1 METISF
7 DSSTTVNTNVNT
19 TNVNSTA
26 RRFFAAKR
34 SASHHLDF
42 HGTDLHMLQQAGW
55 MGRMHRG
62 LYRGTQFRH
71 STGDLGSINVSWP
84 VKFHEVHGDNVIL
97 LNDNTLAKRGDSFC
111 KAICFSSRPIA
122 INEKVYI
129 RFAETSSS
137 WSGVLRFG
145 FTNIDPATV
154 RGSDLPRYAC
164 PDMTNKQ
171 GCWAKAL
178 GERYAAHNNILHFYV
193 TRTGD
198 VMYGINGE
206 DIGLFFSGVSIL
218 SPLWTL
224 LDIYGNTIGIE
235 FVTHERLNNS
245 PFGSLGALHNALPPP
260 IPQRE
265 VVPSGPRTHFS
276 TSSLSSLNSEPIVAP
291 AAPSIPVRYYTNINF
306 RPMSWHELTGKN
318 IRVVDANRT
327 IAVRSDDEYCNAYVF
342 SSRPLKCG
350 EKIVIQVLGIERTF
364 IGGLAVGFTACDPRE
379 VNPNDL
385 PDDSDMLLDRKE
397 YWVVN
402 KDVCRT
408 PEVGD
413 ELCFHLTLNGE
424 VRYSKN
430 NTKVA
435 TLMHV
440 DKTLPLWLFFD
451 VYGNIQKIRS
461 IGVTTHV
468 PPIPP
473 RPRSTPFMTQTSM
486 PQLTVTLPPRDPNAA
501 QVPVSTTTPVSS
513 GSTPHH
519 PSSHSMMRSY
529 SVPSGVT
536 SEPMSPQQK
545 LGHIKSLPTS
555 PETTMDSSAETEASE
570 CTVCYERAVNA
581 VLYTCGHMCM
591 CFECAIVVKNH
602 KSALCPICR
611 QEIKDVIRIYKT

>member
-1 METISF
+1 MGNQ
-7 DSSTTVNTNVNT
+7 SSG
-19 TNVNSTA
+19 
-26 RRFFAAKR
+26 
-34 SASHHLDF
+34 
-42 HGTDLHMLQQAGW
+42 HGKG
-55 MGRMHRG
+55 
-62 LYRGTQFRH
+62 H
-71 STGDLGSINVSWP
+71 STGDLASIQVSWP
-84 VKFHEVHGDNVIL
+84 VKFHEIHGDNVIL

-145 FTNIDPATV
+145 FTNIDPGSV

-178 GERYAAHNNILHFYV
+178 GERYAAFNNILHFYV
-193 TRTGD
+193 TRNGD

-206 DIGLFFSGVSIL
+206 DVGLFFTGVSTL

-235 FVTHERLNNS
+235 FVNPERLNNS
-245 PFGSLGALHNALPPP
+245 GPLGSLGALNNVLPPP

-265 VVPSGPRTHFS
+265 SLPSGPRTQFPS
-276 TSSLSSLNSEPIVAP
+276 SSLVNLHSETTVLAP
-291 AAPSIPVRYYTNINF
+291 AAPSIPIRYYSNVNF
-306 RPMSWHELTGKN
+306 RPMSWHELSGKN

-327 IAVRSDDEYCNAYVF
+327 IAVRADEEYCNAYVF

-350 EKIVIQVLGIERTF
+350 EKIVIQVLGIERSF

-379 VNPNDL
+379 VTREDL

-408 PEVGD
+408 PEIGD

-486 PQLTVTLPPRDPNAA
+486 PQLTVTLPPRDPNTA
-501 QVPVSTTTPVSS
+501 QVALGGPAPASSSSIIHST
-513 GSTPHH
+513 GH
-519 PSSHSMMRSY
+519 PNYSMMRSY
-529 SVPSGVT
+529 SVPTGVT
-536 SEPMSPQQK
+536 STEPMSPQQK
-545 LGHIKSLPTS
+545 TGYIKSLPTS
-555 PETTMDSSAETEASE
+555 PETTMDSCSETEASE

-611 QEIKDVIRIYKT
+611 QEIKDVIKIYKT